1 MKDKKSRWL
10 LFFYYGGILAG
21 AALFLYQ
28 LVHGLQ
34 GFRDQPIGP
43 GQVPYIIAAVG
54 TILVAYA
61 LQMLAYACLLRG
73 LDVRIP
79 VTEVLAHYVL
89 SFLPRYIPGTVWGY
103 LGRSEW
109 LRMRCGIPYSTS
121 ALSSIL
127 EAGISLLTAVV
138 VSGVSYSW
146 YTAAGLFRW
155 IIILAAPL
163 TCWLSWYA
171 FAMASRLPLLRKT
184 GWFPFSS
191 DTRINIR
198 LGYWLLICF
207 IYYLLWFCYGGMLN
221 LLLQALTRQ
230 SVGLTQPIFAYA
242 LAWTAGFLIPLV
254 PSGLGARE
262 TVLSS
267 LLIQQLQLSTQSA
280 SAVSATC
287 RIVVYVA
294 ELTWLVA
301 GQILARIT
309 SRRGPEQAEV
319 HSFRP

>member
-1 MKDKKSRWL
+1 VKDKKSRWL
-10 LFFYYGGILAG
+10 LFLYYGGILTG
-21 AALFLYQ
+21 AALFLYH

-34 GFRDQPIGP
+34 GFCDQPIGP
-43 GQVPYIIAAVG
+43 GQMPYIIAAGG

-73 LDVRIP
+73 LDVSIP

-121 ALSSIL
+121 ALSSML
-127 EAGISLLTAVV
+127 EAGIGLLTAVV

-146 YTAAGLFRW
+146 YAAPALFRW
-155 IIILAAPL
+155 ITLLAAPL

-171 FAMASRLPLLRKT
+171 LAMASRLPLLRRT
-184 GWFPFSS
+184 RWLPFSP

-198 LGYWLLICF
+198 LGYWLLTCF
-207 IYYLLWFCYGGMLN
+207 LYYLLWFCYGGMLN
-221 LLLQALTRQ
+221 LLLQTLTQR

-267 LLIQQLQLSTQSA
+267 LLIQQLQLSAQSA
-280 SAVSATC
+280 SAVSVAC

-294 ELTWLVA
+294 ELMWLVA

-309 SRRGPEQAEV
+309 AKRTPEQ
-319 HSFRP
+319 